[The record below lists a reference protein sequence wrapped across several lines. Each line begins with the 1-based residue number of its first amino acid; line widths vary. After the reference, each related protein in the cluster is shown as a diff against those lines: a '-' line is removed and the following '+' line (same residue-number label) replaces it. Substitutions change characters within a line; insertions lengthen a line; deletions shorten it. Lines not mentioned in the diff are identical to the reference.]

1 MNFSHDFLMAGNLVE
16 DPKTEECSYF
26 VLKPL
31 KLLLFTVI
39 YDPFLG
45 SFGDDFLSSCIKYC
59 ARYCLC

>member
-1 MNFSHDFLMAGNLVE
+1 MAGNLVE

-45 SFGDDFLSSCIKYC
+45 SFGDDFLSSCIKGATIEYV
-59 ARYCLC
+59 RHSKVFF